1 MKRRLGILVALTS
14 SLLVAAAP
22 AFAGTTYM
30 G

>member
-1 MKRRLGILVALTS
+1 MKRRLAVLSILTS

>member
-1 MKRRLGILVALTS
+1 MKRRLTTLGILTCS
-14 SLLVAAAP
+14 MLVAAAP